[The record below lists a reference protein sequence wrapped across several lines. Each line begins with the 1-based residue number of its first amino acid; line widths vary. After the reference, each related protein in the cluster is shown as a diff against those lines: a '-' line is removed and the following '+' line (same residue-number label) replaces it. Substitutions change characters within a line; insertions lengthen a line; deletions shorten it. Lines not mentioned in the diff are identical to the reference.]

1 MRLRFDSVI
10 KTLEITHDEVLSFIF
25 AESDDLAW
33 VGVDC
38 WVQEEVE
45 EKLLNLEIDISKEYA
60 IINVNKYKRS
70 IMNQEMTIRQEM
82 TTQDFADMHGLSQ
95 PVASSVF
102 KFLRQLGVI
111 TETDKKRRKNNK
123 VQGRGSTLFIV
134 PEEVNLTLITTVDA
148 TTEVTTE
155 VATEVEA

>member
-1 MRLRFDSVI
+1 MKLQFNSVEMTLRNMD
-10 KTLEITHDEVLSFIF
+10 DGVLSYIV
-25 AESDDLAW
+25 DNTDLRVWA
-33 VGVDC
+33 VVDC

-45 EKLLNLEIDISKEYA
+45 RKIPQISVDIFQDDA
-60 IINVNKYKRS
+60 IINVNKNKRE
-70 IMNQEMTIRQEM
+70 IMNQEM

-111 TETDKKRRKNNK
+111 TETDKKRRKNEK

-134 PEEVNLTLITTVDA
+134 PEEVTLTLITSVDA
-148 TTEVTTE
+148 TMEVTTEVTTE
-155 VATEVEA
+155 VEA